1 MATTLL
7 TSSDDDS
14 VGVDTTRDVGL
25 TETALLGPFWAV
37 TGISSS
43 LSDSESPVYA
53 SCIMD
58 GGGGSGGRSSTV
70 VSTLAVVA
78 RPALFRVRLSVL
90 NFTVVSTGAPLMA
103 VAFRRPV
110 ALGIE
115 EDVQQGD
122 ERER

>member
-25 TETALLGPFWAV
+25 TETALLGPFWVV

-43 LSDSESPVYA
+43 LTDSESPMYA
-53 SCIMD
+53 SCIID
-58 GGGGSGGRSSTV
+58 GGGSGGRSSTV

-103 VAFRRPV
+103 VTFRRAV

-115 EDVQQGD
+115 EDAQ
-122 ERER
+122 